1 MLESNRSNK
10 KLPNAG
16 KMTYIKIKFPQYLNA
31 SKLKRNE
38 KERKEERE
46 EEEKE
51 RILRQDSSQDSRILI
66 NCN

>member
-1 MLESNRSNK
+1 MLDSNRSNK

-16 KMTYIKIKFPQYLNA
+16 KMAYIKIKFPQYLNA
-31 SKLKRNE
+31 SKLKRDE

-46 EEEKE
+46 EEEKK
-51 RILRQDSSQDSRILI
+51 ILRHDSSQDCRVLI

>member
-10 KLPNAG
+10 NLPNAG
-16 KMTYIKIKFPQYLNA
+16 RMTYIKIKFPQYLNA
-31 SKLKRNE
+31 SKLKRDE

-46 EEEKE
+46 EEEKQ
-51 RILRQDSSQDSRILI
+51 ILRHDSSQDCRVLI

>member
-1 MLESNRSNK
+1 MLDSNRSNK

-31 SKLKRNE
+31 SKLKRDE

-46 EEEKE
+46 EEEKK
-51 RILRQDSSQDSRILI
+51 ILRHDSSQDCRVLI